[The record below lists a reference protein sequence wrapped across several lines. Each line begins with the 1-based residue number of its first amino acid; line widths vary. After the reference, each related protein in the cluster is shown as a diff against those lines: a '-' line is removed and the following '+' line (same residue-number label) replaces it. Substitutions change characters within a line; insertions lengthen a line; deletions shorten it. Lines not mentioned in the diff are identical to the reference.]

1 MEEDQA
7 EFVSP
12 KPITLYTEVSPQ
24 RAENLLHG
32 NTAMPGEGTSNIT
45 RWISEIIL
53 QDTLPKELKALGISR
68 EQTVWSTPI
77 PFQGASPIEGKVFLA
92 FETNPSLVHVAEGD
106 HLTQMRQAGVI
117 DIGAYMQLQKM
128 IGKSTGVTNAEV
140 LSHYNS
146 LPQQTRNTIT
156 EGILPLARNYWKS
169 VVPYNKYIK
178 FPQPYIEP
186 EALLLPQA
194 PISNIKK
201 VGLSLK
207 EDNISSE

>member
-1 MEEDQA
+1 MGEDQA
-7 EFVSP
+7 EHVSP

-32 NTAMPGEGTSNIT
+32 DTAIPAKGTSNIT

-53 QDTLPKELKALGISR
+53 QDTLPEELKDIGISR
-68 EQTVWSTPI
+68 KQAIWSTPT
-77 PFQGASPIEGKVFLA
+77 PFQGTSPIEGKVLLA
-92 FETNPSLVHVAEGD
+92 FETDPSLVYVAEGD

-117 DIGAYMQLQKM
+117 DMGAYIQLQKM
-128 IGKSTGVTNAEV
+128 IGKSLGVTSAEV

-146 LPQQTRNTIT
+146 LPQQTRDTIT

-178 FPQPYIEP
+178 
-186 EALLLPQA
+186 
-194 PISNIKK
+194 ISTAIYRTR
-201 VGLSLK
+201 
-207 EDNISSE
+207 SSPVTASAHRQY